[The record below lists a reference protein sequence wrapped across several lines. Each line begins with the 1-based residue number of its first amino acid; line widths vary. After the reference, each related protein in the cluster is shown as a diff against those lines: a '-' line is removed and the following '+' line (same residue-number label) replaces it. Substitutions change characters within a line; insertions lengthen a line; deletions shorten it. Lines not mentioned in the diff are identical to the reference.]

1 MSIESMNAAA
11 IAPSASQSRP
21 DSVSSRVE
29 TNEVSSA
36 MSTKNSSESSNVS
49 SVNAPT
55 TEEHKVLSIEKLEEA
70 IDKLND
76 MMRDGQRSLSFS
88 VDDSAEKVVVRVV
101 DVQTSEVIRQIPTEE
116 TLKFAEYLEGMVGLL
131 FNDKA

>member
-11 IAPSASQSRP
+11 IAPSASQSRA
-21 DSVSSRVE
+21 DSVSSRGE
-29 TNEVSSA
+29 PNEVSSA
-36 MSTKNSSESSNVS
+36 KSSESSNS
-49 SVNAPT
+49 SQVNAPAS
-55 TEEHKVLSIEKLEEA
+55 EEPKVLSIEKLEEA